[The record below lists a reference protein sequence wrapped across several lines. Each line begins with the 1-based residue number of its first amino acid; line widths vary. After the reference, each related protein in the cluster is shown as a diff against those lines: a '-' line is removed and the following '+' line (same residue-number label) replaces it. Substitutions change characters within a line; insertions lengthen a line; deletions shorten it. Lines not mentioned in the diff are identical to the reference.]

1 MVAIT
6 KEQQIIWD
14 IYRDLYKAS
23 TPKANFDT
31 LVEEAPT
38 NSRGQ
43 KDIGFMNYEI
53 PESLFNEILDKH
65 LKGRRITKIKQRM
78 FRNTILMGCSPKF
91 SKSEPQIEKK

>member
-1 MVAIT
+1 MVAVT

-23 TPKANFDT
+23 TPIADFDK

-53 PESLFNEILDKH
+53 EESLFNEILDKH
-65 LKGRRITKIKQRM
+65 LKGKKITKIKQRM

-91 SKSEPQIEKK
+91 KKYVL

>member
-1 MVAIT
+1 MVAVT

-23 TPKANFDT
+23 TPIVDFDK

-38 NSRGQ
+38 NNRGQ

-53 PESLFNEILDKH
+53 EESLFNEILDKH
-65 LKGRRITKIKQRM
+65 LKGKKITKIKQRM

-91 SKSEPQIEKK
+91 KKDVL

>member
-1 MVAIT
+1 MVAVT

-23 TPKANFDT
+23 SPSADFDK

-38 NSRGQ
+38 DDSGR
-43 KDIGFMNYEI
+43 KYIAFMDYQIE
-53 PESLFNEILDKH
+53 ESLFNEILDKH

-91 SKSEPQIEKK
+91 KKYEF